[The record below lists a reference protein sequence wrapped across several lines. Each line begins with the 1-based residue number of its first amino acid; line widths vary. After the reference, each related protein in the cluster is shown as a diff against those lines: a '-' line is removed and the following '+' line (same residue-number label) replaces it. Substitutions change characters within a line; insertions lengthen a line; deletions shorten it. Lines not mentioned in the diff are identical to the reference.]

1 MRRVITPCDHC
12 FCTEC
17 FFKWIKE
24 GKNCPL
30 CRKTFIEDPEEEEA
44 HNTLAAINQQI
55 ITDYDIMT
63 HLRDKNSILTT
74 QNMKLQESNI
84 SLAQE
89 KLRLQRENNLQRDLK
104 NVYKEKIIE
113 LQRRIDYKKDW
124 LDLYNTKISIHR
136 MQTERNER
144 NQ

>member
-1 MRRVITPCDHC
+1 MTSLNNDCPICKNPLPSLRRVVTPCDHY

-44 HNTLAAINQQI
+44 HNTLVAINQQI
-55 ITDYDIMT
+55 VTDYDIMT
-63 HLRDKNSILTT
+63 HLRDNNSILTI
-74 QNMKLQESNI
+74 QNMKLQESNGL
-84 SLAQE
+84 LAQE
-89 KLRLQRENNLQRDLK
+89 KL
-104 NVYKEKIIE
+104 IE
-113 LQRRIDYKKDW
+113 LQRQVDYKKDW

-136 MQTERNER
+136 MQSER